1 MNNLETSQGAM
12 KRGSSWYQGA
22 IRAFEDERWDDVIYS
37 FQMSVEQALKAI
49 LILFGIEYPK
59 KHDVSKIYLSL
70 KKHSIPKWFLEKI
83 DFHAH
88 ILEDLIKIR
97 GIAAYGYVKGIT
109 KDHFK
114 DDASKYKEP
123 VKEIIDDCNKLI
135 IEFSKKHKEG
145 ENQEISKK
153 T

>member
-1 MNNLETSQGAM
+1 MKNSETTKEALERA
-12 KRGSSWYQGA
+12 RRWYQGA
-22 IRAFEDERWDDVIYS
+22 IRALEDQRWDDVIYS
-37 FQMSVEQALKAI
+37 YEMAVEQALKAI

-83 DFHAH
+83 DFQAH
-88 ILEDLIKIR
+88 ILEDLIKIK

-114 DDASKYKEP
+114 DDAFKYKEP
-123 VKEIIDDCNKLI
+123 VKEIIDECKKLI

-145 ENQEISKK
+145 ENQEIS
-153 T
+153 